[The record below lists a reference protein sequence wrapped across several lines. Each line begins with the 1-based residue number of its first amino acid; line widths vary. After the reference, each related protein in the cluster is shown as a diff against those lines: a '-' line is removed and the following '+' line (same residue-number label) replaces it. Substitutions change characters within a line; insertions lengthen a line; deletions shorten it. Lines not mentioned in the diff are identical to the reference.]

1 LLYWCNIR
9 NMSNNEH
16 NNNETLADIFKAL
29 SNPYRLE
36 IFNRLSSCNISAED
50 SGSEHQ
56 ICECVGSLGKDLDIA
71 HSTVSHHLKELK
83 RAGLIRMVRNGKRTE
98 CQVNEETLEMIREYF
113 KPCCCR
119 QP

>member
-1 LLYWCNIR
+1 
-9 NMSNNEH
+9 MSNIEH
-16 NNNETLADIFKAL
+16 NNNEALADIFKAL

-36 IFNRLSSCNISAED
+36 IFNRLSSCNVSTDD
-50 SGSEHQ
+50 SSSEHQ

-98 CQVNEETLEMIREYF
+98 CQVNEATLAMIRAYF
-113 KPCCCR
+113 QPCCCGK
-119 QP
+119 Q